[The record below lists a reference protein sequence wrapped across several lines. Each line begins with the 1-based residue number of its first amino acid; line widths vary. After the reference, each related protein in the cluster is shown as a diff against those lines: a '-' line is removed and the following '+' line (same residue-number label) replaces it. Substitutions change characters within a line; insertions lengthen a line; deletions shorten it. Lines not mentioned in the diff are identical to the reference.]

1 MLRDHIWL
9 PDNNGCKIVQA
20 LIRAAAR
27 GVACRAI
34 ADDLGSRTM
43 IDSEQW
49 RSMREAGVLLAAASR
64 SYYADP
70 LAAGAHIFGC
80 RSGLLHSKTLTL
92 DGEVTLI
99 GSANMDRRSFELGYE
114 NNILLHDRALTA
126 EVHQRHR
133 QSGTGALSG
142 GTRRVWVPG
151 AVAHQRV
158 SLFRPINPATQ

>member
-1 MLRDHIWL
+1 SIDAMVTDI
-9 PDNNGCKIVQA
+9 D
-20 LIRAAAR
+20 AAR

-70 LAAGAHIFGC
+70 LAAGANIFGC

-92 DGEVTLI
+92 DGEVTRFREH
-99 GSANMDRRSFELGYE
+99 GSPQF
-114 NNILLHDRALTA
+114 RARLREQHPFA
-126 EVHQRHR
+126 
-133 QSGTGALSG
+133 
-142 GTRRVWVPG
+142 
-151 AVAHQRV
+151 
-158 SLFRPINPATQ
+158 RPR